1 MLLLSAVWGI
11 SFLLIR
17 IAGDSFPPVWVA
29 FLRCTVGAISLW
41 VVLAARRRTLPERR
55 FLGWLVLVALFNN
68 AIPFTFFAWGERSI
82 PSSTASVIN
91 ATTPIWAVL
100 LSLAVHRAQVSW
112 RMVAGALLSFAGVVL
127 VVSGYA
133 PQEGAGNAAKAGF
146 ATGVVLVALASVGY
160 AVATVLAKAKLKGID
175 PIVLATMQLSLA
187 SAMLL
192 PVAMAG
198 THPGSSISMA
208 SIAAVATL
216 GVAGS
221 GLAYLLYFNLLA
233 HVSATHV
240 AAVTYLLPIW
250 GLFWGAL
257 AHEPVGRVAVI
268 GVVVVIAGL
277 VLLNWKA
284 NAAAKPA
291 EGLREVAARE

>member
-1 MLLLSAVWGI
+1 MKTAHLLQLLLLSAVWGI

-127 VVSGYA
+127 RAAGGSGKRG
-133 PQEGAGNAAKAGF
+133 EGGFRDWGGAG
-146 ATGVVLVALASVGY
+146 S
-160 AVATVLAKAKLKGID
+160 
-175 PIVLATMQLSLA
+175 
-187 SAMLL
+187 
-192 PVAMAG
+192 
-198 THPGSSISMA
+198 
-208 SIAAVATL
+208 
-216 GVAGS
+216 
-221 GLAYLLYFNLLA
+221 
-233 HVSATHV
+233 
-240 AAVTYLLPIW
+240 
-250 GLFWGAL
+250 
-257 AHEPVGRVAVI
+257 
-268 GVVVVIAGL
+268 AGL
-277 VLLNWKA
+277 GWVRGGDGA
-284 NAAAKPA
+284 GQGEA
-291 EGLREVAARE
+291 ERD